1 MKLIL
6 DNNLYDDIWN
16 TIIEKFNYP
25 KNFNCTEPFKTFKIK
40 LWNEDQE
47 HLVNEIF
54 KQISNKEIYALDRQ
68 HDCFIYNPHENIPFN
83 TEWYD
88 ESRDCNVYFP
98 TYYPDRDYYAFV
110 STDYSYGLMG
120 HPWKS
125 KIQLAILSSFLF
137 RLKHKS
143 NFIDNLSNIL
153 YN

>member
-16 TIIEKFNYP
+16 TMIERFNYP
-25 KNFNCTEPFKTFKIK
+25 KDFSCTEPFKTFKIK

-47 HLVNEIF
+47 RLVNEIF
-54 KQISNKEIYALDRQ
+54 KQISNKEIYALDWQ
-68 HDCFIYNPHENIPFN
+68 HDCFIFNPHENIPFN

-88 ESRDCNVYFP
+88 ENRDCNVYFP
-98 TYYPDRDYYAFV
+98 TYYPNGDYYAFV

-125 KIQLAILSSFLF
+125 EIYVVGNKLIDLF
-137 RLKHKS
+137 EKHKAE
-143 NFIDNLSNIL
+143 LGL
-153 YN
+153 CE